1 MKLQIAREYRAK
13 FGWEMPTRKL
23 ARIMAGEL
31 PDIFNSL
38 EDARYCLRRIEN
50 KTGPQHA
57 SEGYANIPPRP
68 ANPYKLPESQ
78 ATKRETMTLPEVC
91 DNILVISDLHIPY
104 HDLEAVTMAI
114 RYGIENKVNTILING
129 DLIDFYNMSRFQKD
143 PRKRSIRFEI
153 DTAKAFLVQLRA
165 VFPSAAIYWL
175 KGNHCIR
182 YEHWLMTKAHEV
194 FDDPYYQLEHR
205 LKLQEER
212 VTILDD
218 KTLVKAGML
227 SITHGHHIMK
237 GFFAPVNSSRGAWL
251 RAKQSVLIG
260 HVHKVSNHVEVSLD
274 GKVYGCWSTGCLCD
288 LHPDYNPLVSNYQH
302 GFAHVVVDK
311 SGDYMVKNYQI
322 IDGKIH

>member
-1 MKLQIAREYRAK
+1 
-13 FGWEMPTRKL
+13 
-23 ARIMAGEL
+23 
-31 PDIFNSL
+31 
-38 EDARYCLRRIEN
+38 
-50 KTGPQHA
+50 
-57 SEGYANIPPRP
+57 
-68 ANPYKLPESQ
+68 
-78 ATKRETMTLPEVC
+78 
-91 DNILVISDLHIPY
+91 
-104 HDLEAVTMAI
+104 
-114 RYGIENKVNTILING
+114 
-129 DLIDFYNMSRFQKD
+129 
-143 PRKRSIRFEI
+143 
-153 DTAKAFLVQLRA
+153 
-165 VFPSAAIYWL
+165 
-175 KGNHCIR
+175 
-182 YEHWLMTKAHEV
+182 MTKAHEV